1 MSWQDIMK
9 DDDPTKWMDKYI
21 REGAKKDSPSIYDR
35 IDFGGQR
42 DARVEYINKE
52 LKKDVDKLVEIL
64 KETPSN
70 IFHDVKQDFQE
81 LLEKYSEYLRD

>member
-1 MSWQDIMK
+1 VIEMSWEDIIK
-9 DDDPTKWMDKYI
+9 DDSKYDLFAE
-21 REGAKKDSPSIYDR
+21 RH
-35 IDFGGQR
+35 FGGQK
-42 DARVEYINKE
+42 DVRVEYINKE
-52 LKKDVDKLVEIL
+52 LRKDVDKLIEIL

>member
-1 MSWQDIMK
+1 MGAWVIKMSWEK
-9 DDDPTKWMDKYI
+9 VV
-21 REGAKKDSPSIYDR
+21 KKDSPSIYDR
-35 IDFGGQR
+35 IYFGGQR
-42 DARVEYINKE
+42 DVRVEYINKE
-52 LKKDVDKLVEIL
+52 LRKDVDKLVEIL